1 MLQALLSSFVLKPAI
16 FEQFY
21 DLYLSTLNL
30 DSRAYAYSPDGR
42 YSSSACEQLL
52 QKSILLSRRQHIGT
66 GHYRPAVICRT
77 PFYQG
82 GERPYADLLS
92 ADAVVFLPE
101 KKIVFGVKLVIINSE
116 CRNDNAQSNLA

>member
-82 GERPYADLLS
+82 GDPMLIYCRPMLS
-92 ADAVVFLPE
+92 CFCPE
-101 KKIVFGVKLVIINSE
+101 KIVMEVKLLITNMF
-116 CRNDNAQSNLA
+116 